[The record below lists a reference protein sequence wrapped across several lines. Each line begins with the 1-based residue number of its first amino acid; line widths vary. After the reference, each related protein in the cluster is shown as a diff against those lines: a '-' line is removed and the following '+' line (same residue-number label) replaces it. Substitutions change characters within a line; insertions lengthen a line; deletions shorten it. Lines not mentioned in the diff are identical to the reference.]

1 MNVTKTMDVCG
12 NCKNYKNAGIDK
24 EVNEHLD
31 LHEWCSKHNSP
42 VFGNQSCSDWISA
55 FVTPASDL
63 HDGNDSVIGM
73 NQIERTMNVLC
84 GRGYVLKD
92 GYNFKLFEKE
102 YCLTPVEF
110 EKLLTSMIAVG
121 FCIPDKFS
129 EDITKPCCASFKNY
143 KDSFLEI
150 SSEIVKLSEQYGFD
164 YTSKSE
170 LAKSIEKF
178 QDLIFGNHK

>member
-24 EVNEHLD
+24 DVNENLE
-31 LHEWCSKHNSP
+31 LQEWCLKHNSP
-42 VFGNQSCSDWISA
+42 VFGNQNCNEWESA
-55 FVTPASDL
+55 FVPPYSEI
-63 HDGNDSVIGM
+63 HDGNDSIIGM

-92 GYNFKLFEKE
+92 GYNFELFEKE
-102 YCLTPVEF
+102 YGLTPVEF

-121 FCIPDKFS
+121 FCIPDKLS
-129 EDITKPCCASFKNY
+129 EDITKPCCASLKNY
-143 KDSFLEI
+143 KELFLDI
-150 SSEIVKLSEQYGFD
+150 RSEIEKLSEEYGFD

-170 LAKSIEKF
+170 IAKSVEKF
-178 QDLIFGNHK
+178 QELIFGNNK